1 MVKKTMNSLF
11 LNYLLQSQD
20 NIEAN
25 VEKWTKDFNIAEN
38 IDEISETLNEHMVFI
53 MISSVPSVDECEG
66 YPYIIPLLEMF
77 EAWRDKNYGKLSES
91 LKNLY
96 NYEQSER
103 KRAGEC
109 RKMFKKRECGHIR
122 Y

>member
-1 MVKKTMNSLF
+1 MMSEGVAFMVKKTMNSLF

-53 MISSVPSVDECEG
+53 MAC
-66 YPYIIPLLEMF
+66 
-77 EAWRDKNYGKLSES
+77 
-91 LKNLY
+91 
-96 NYEQSER
+96 
-103 KRAGEC
+103 
-109 RKMFKKRECGHIR
+109 
-122 Y
+122 

>member
-38 IDEISETLNEHMVFI
+38 IDEISETLNE
-53 MISSVPSVDECEG
+53 
-66 YPYIIPLLEMF
+66 
-77 EAWRDKNYGKLSES
+77 LS
-91 LKNLY
+91 
-96 NYEQSER
+96 
-103 KRAGEC
+103 KRAYPAICERSYDLRADSIIEC
-109 RKMFKKRECGHIR
+109 LGLKDFDYNRVSSYGHIGKSDYLR
-122 Y
+122 RSKESI

>member
-53 MISSVPSVDECEG
+53 MVFWE
-66 YPYIIPLLEMF
+66 
-77 EAWRDKNYGKLSES
+77 K
-91 LKNLY
+91 
-96 NYEQSER
+96 
-103 KRAGEC
+103 
-109 RKMFKKRECGHIR
+109 
-122 Y
+122 

>member
-53 MISSVPSVDECEG
+53 MACWGEIGWCLPKWKEQE
-66 YPYIIPLLEMF
+66 I
-77 EAWRDKNYGKLSES
+77 KLMPFYYHLS
-91 LKNLY
+91 LVLY
-96 NYEQSER
+96 QWH
-103 KRAGEC
+103 
-109 RKMFKKRECGHIR
+109 KKQMLI
-122 Y
+122 

>member
-53 MISSVPSVDECEG
+53 IAC
-66 YPYIIPLLEMF
+66 
-77 EAWRDKNYGKLSES
+77 
-91 LKNLY
+91 
-96 NYEQSER
+96 
-103 KRAGEC
+103 
-109 RKMFKKRECGHIR
+109 
-122 Y
+122 

>member
-1 MVKKTMNSLF
+1 
-11 LNYLLQSQD
+11 
-20 NIEAN
+20 
-25 VEKWTKDFNIAEN
+25 
-38 IDEISETLNEHMVFI
+38 MVFI